1 MVAELP
7 VNPLVLP
14 QFQPWGRTVHV
25 PKSPPREGGPLDTIS
40 ICELVAV
47 WDGED
52 ESWTLRVT
60 LSVPADV

>member
-1 MVAELP
+1 M
-7 VNPLVLP
+7 
-14 QFQPWGRTVHV
+14 HV

-47 WDGED
+47 WGGED